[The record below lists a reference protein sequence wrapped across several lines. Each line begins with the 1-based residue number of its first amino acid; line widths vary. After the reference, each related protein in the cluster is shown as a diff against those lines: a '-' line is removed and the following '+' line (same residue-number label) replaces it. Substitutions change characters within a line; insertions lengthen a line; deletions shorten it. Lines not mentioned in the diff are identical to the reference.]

1 MRKLINKKWMHFI
14 VFSIIIVACETTEE
28 TFEEFT
34 KNGETIYIGAADTV
48 IVAPGFEKLRFQVA
62 INADPKI
69 SKGLLENN
77 DGSVSHEF
85 DVVRT
90 RNGRDTITFDLNLDE
105 GEYTF
110 DLYLMDSDGNQSVR
124 REVPATVFGEKYQAT
139 LLNRGISGVDAFAG
153 NAIVRW
159 SDAAPGTIATT
170 LTYEDGTGVMQTVNV
185 QNEDAET
192 TIDSYKL
199 GGKIMVSSTY
209 RPLENAIE
217 VFSAVP
223 SELTFPLQFLLDK
236 SIIIPLILQDDASE
250 GCHGSTYA
258 RLLDGS
264 TGAFWHSCDIP
275 SDQYP
280 WVMSFDMGVAANL
293 SGFRLDER
301 SACCG
306 GRSPAAYQ
314 IWGTNDLAGAITAD
328 IDAGTIADW
337 EADAIAKGWV
347 KLLDVTD
354 NDQATFVV
362 DVPENPTKFRYLR
375 IVGISSID
383 GDLTANFD
391 EFTFWATDVE

>member
-1 MRKLINKKWMHFI
+1 MKKVINKKWIYFI
-14 VFSIIIVACETTEE
+14 MFSIVIGACETTEE

-34 KNGETIYIGAADTV
+34 NNGETIYIGAADTV

-69 SKGLLENN
+69 SRGLLENN

-85 DVVRT
+85 EVVRT
-90 RNGRDTITFDLNLDE
+90 RNGRDTITFDLSLDE

-110 DLYLMDSDGNQSVR
+110 DLYLMDDSGNQSVR
-124 REVPATVFGEKYQAT
+124 REVPATVFGDKYRAT
-139 LLNRGISGVDAFAG
+139 LLNRGILSIDAFAT
-153 NAIVRW
+153 NAIIRW
-159 SDAAPGTIATT
+159 SDPAPGTVATT
-170 LTYEDGTGVMQTVNV
+170 LTYEDGTGTVQTVNV
-185 QNEDAET
+185 QNEDVET
-192 TIDSYKL
+192 TIDSYKF
-199 GGKIMVSSTY
+199 GGEITVSSTY

-217 VFSAVP
+217 VFGAVP
-223 SELTFPLQFLLDK
+223 SESTFPTQFLLDK
-236 SIIIPLILQDDASE
+236 SVIIPLIMQDDASE
-250 GCHGSTYA
+250 GCFGSSYA
-258 RLLDGS
+258 RLIDGA
-264 TGAFWHSCDIP
+264 TGEFWHSCDIP

-280 WVMSFDMGVAANL
+280 WVMSFDLGVAANL
-293 SGFRLDER
+293 SRFRLDER

-314 IWGTNDLAGAITAD
+314 IWGTNDLTGAVTAD

-337 EADAIAKGWV
+337 EADAAAKGWV

-354 NDQATFVV
+354 NDQATFEV
-362 DVPENPTKFRYLR
+362 DIPENATKFRYLR